1 MDFNFR
7 DSFQAYSNVELLRI
21 IGEADKYQPEAV
33 EAARHILG
41 GREVHDSDY
50 EQVNIFKVAQ
60 AETTWAGEES
70 LSDFLESVM
79 EEAPDPK
86 VTKVVN
92 IVYIVLTLQYV
103 WMLLSLVKPL
113 DEFQQ
118 CEKCIVWS
126 VQFLAMIFPVVY
138 IPVAVFLLLGRK
150 RLGWLLLVG
159 FFMVTTVIQLLN
171 IFFYAYNW
179 RLFSVADYPYL
190 AERVIFMLVRVGV
203 VLALYRPA
211 VAAYFKVGERGKRNT
226 LIIAACI
233 GLMVLAVNALYFIF
247 G

>member
-1 MDFNFR
+1 
-7 DSFQAYSNVELLRI
+7 
-21 IGEADKYQPEAV
+21 
-33 EAARHILG
+33 
-41 GREVHDSDY
+41 
-50 EQVNIFKVAQ
+50 
-60 AETTWAGEES
+60 
-70 LSDFLESVM
+70 
-79 EEAPDPK
+79 
-86 VTKVVN
+86 
-92 IVYIVLTLQYV
+92 
-103 WMLLSLVKPL
+103 
-113 DEFQQ
+113 
-118 CEKCIVWS
+118 
-126 VQFLAMIFPVVY
+126 
-138 IPVAVFLLLGRK
+138 
-150 RLGWLLLVG
+150 
-159 FFMVTTVIQLLN
+159 MVTTVIQLLN